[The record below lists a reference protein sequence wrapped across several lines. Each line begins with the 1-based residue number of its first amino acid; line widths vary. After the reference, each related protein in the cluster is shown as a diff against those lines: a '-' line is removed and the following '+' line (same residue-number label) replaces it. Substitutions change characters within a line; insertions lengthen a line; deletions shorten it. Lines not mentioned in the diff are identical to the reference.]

1 MDMIQQGQ
9 VVQSAAEIYEQF
21 FLPALFA
28 QWSGPVLQAAQVG
41 PGQQVLDVACGTGI
55 LARMAVSHVK
65 PNGRVVGL
73 DVNEGMLAVAQQK
86 SSAVAWQHGRAEA
99 LPFEDNKFDA
109 VVSQFG
115 LMFFADRQQALREM
129 VRVVKGNGRLAIAVW
144 DSLENTPGYAAVV
157 ALLERLFGAEVAEGL
172 RSPYVLG
179 DKTELAALF
188 ADLPLADVQIETQP
202 GYARFP
208 SIADWMFTDIRGWT
222 LADVIDDAQ
231 FELLLREAEG
241 VLRPFCKPDGTVQFK
256 APAHIVTA
264 QKLEV

>member
-1 MDMIQQGQ
+1 MDAIQQGQ
-9 VVQSAAEIYEQF
+9 VQQSAAEIYEQF

-28 QWSGPVLQAAQVG
+28 QWGKPMMRAAQVG

-55 LARMAVSHVK
+55 LARTAVPLVA

-73 DVNEGMLAVAQQK
+73 DVNEGMLSVAQKQT
-86 SSAVAWQHGRAEA
+86 SAVEWRPGQAEA
-99 LPFEDNKFDA
+99 LPFEDGSFDV

-115 LMFFADRQQALREM
+115 LMFFADRQQALAEM
-129 VRVVKGNGRLAIAVW
+129 VRVLRENGRLAVAVW

-157 ALLERLFGAEVAEGL
+157 SLLARLFGADVAEGL

-188 ADLPLADVQIETQP
+188 ADLPLAELQVETLP
-202 GYARFP
+202 GTARFP

-231 FELLLREAEG
+231 FELLLREAE
-241 VLRPFCKPDGTVQFK
+241 VALRPFCNPDGTVQFN
-256 APAHIVTA
+256 APAHIVSA
-264 QKLEV
+264 QKG

>member
-1 MDMIQQGQ
+1 MDAIQQGQ
-9 VVQSAAEIYEQF
+9 VQRSAAEVYEQF

-28 QWSGPVLQAAQVG
+28 QWGEPMMRAAQVG

-55 LARMAVSHVK
+55 LARAAVPLVA

-73 DVNEGMLAVAQQK
+73 DVNEGMLSVAQKQT
-86 SSAVAWQHGRAEA
+86 SAVEWRPGQAEA
-99 LPFEDNKFDA
+99 LPFADDSFDA

-115 LMFFADRQQALREM
+115 LMFFADRKQALAGM
-129 VRVVKGNGRLAIAVW
+129 VRVLRENGRLAVAVW

-157 ALLERLFGAEVAEGL
+157 SLLARLFGTEVAEGL

-188 ADLPLADVQIETQP
+188 ADLPLAELQVETLS
-202 GYARFP
+202 GTARFP

-231 FELLLREAEG
+231 FELLLREAE
-241 VLRPFCKPDGTVQFK
+241 VALRPFCNPDGTVQFN
-256 APAHIVTA
+256 APAHIVSA
-264 QKLEV
+264 QKS

>member
-1 MDMIQQGQ
+1 MDAIQQGQ
-9 VVQSAAEIYEQF
+9 VQRSAAEIYEQF

-28 QWSGPVLQAAQVG
+28 QWGEPMMKAAQVG

-55 LARMAVSHVK
+55 LARTAVSHVQ
-65 PNGRVVGL
+65 PNGRIVGL
-73 DVNEGMLAVAQQK
+73 DVNEGMLSVAQKQT
-86 SSAVAWQHGRAEA
+86 SAVEWRPGQAEA
-99 LPFEDNKFDA
+99 LPFEDGSFDA

-115 LMFFADRQQALREM
+115 LMFFADRQQALAEM
-129 VRVVKGNGRLAIAVW
+129 VRVLKRNGRLAVAVW

-157 ALLERLFGAEVAEGL
+157 ALLARLFGTEVAEGL

-188 ADLPLADVQIETQP
+188 TQLPLANLQIETQP
-202 GYARFP
+202 GTARFP
-208 SIADWMFTDIRGWT
+208 SMADWMFTDIRGWT

-231 FELLLREAEG
+231 FELLLREAEA
-241 VLRPFCKPDGTVQFK
+241 VLRPFCNPDGTVQFN

-264 QKLEV
+264 QKM